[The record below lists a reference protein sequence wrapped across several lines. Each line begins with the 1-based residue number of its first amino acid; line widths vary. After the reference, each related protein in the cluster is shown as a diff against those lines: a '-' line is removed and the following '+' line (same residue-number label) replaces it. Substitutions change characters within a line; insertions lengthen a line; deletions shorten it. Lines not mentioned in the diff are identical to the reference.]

1 MNWHLLPLSEIERL
15 LNTTP
20 SGIDSV
26 TASQL
31 LVEHGKNQLEKKK
44 KKTILQMLLQQLLDF
59 MILILVAAALISGI
73 LGDIIDTLIILAII
87 VINTAVGVIQEYRAQ
102 KAMEALKKMASG
114 IAQVVREGKQRD
126 IPFAEIVPG
135 DLLFLEVGN
144 IIPADIRFFET
155 HQIKVDESV
164 LTGESHNVEKHPEEL
179 PEGDYV
185 LGDRINMGYK
195 GTHVTSGYGLAYVVT
210 TGMSTE
216 LGRIAR
222 MIQTEEKA
230 TPLQKRLTVFG
241 KQLSVGILIV
251 CALIFGIGILRG
263 ETVLS
268 MLLTSISLA
277 VAAIPEALAALVTIA
292 LAFGAKR
299 LVKSNVLIRKLAAVE
314 SLGSVSYI
322 CTDKTGT
329 LTLNKMTVEEIFETS
344 DETAH
349 PGFAGYNA
357 LLAAIALNND
367 ASTDSNGKWLGDSTE
382 LALARYAF
390 DKNYRR
396 TDLELYYPRIA
407 ELPFDST
414 RKCMSTL
421 HKCDQGVLVIT
432 KGAVEELFGKLNDE
446 QKKIK
451 AEFELKAD
459 AMAAK
464 GYRVLGY
471 AVKWLADV
479 PDHLVPGAIESSL
492 TLIGFTGMID
502 PPRKE
507 AKQAVAQ
514 CKAAGIITVMITG
527 DHKLTAMTIAKRLG
541 ILESEEDLVL
551 SGAELTQLKL
561 EEFEDI
567 VERVRVYARVNPEQ
581 KLKIITALQDKNHFV
596 AMTGD
601 GVNDAPALKNANI
614 GIAMGIN
621 GTEVSKE
628 ASQMILLDDN
638 FSTIVVAIKQGRRIF
653 DNILKFIKYIMT
665 GNSGE
670 LWAIFLAPFFG
681 LPMPLLPIQIL
692 WINLVSDSLPGLAL
706 GSESADAHIMK
717 RPPRSPEQTIFSRA
731 MIIHI
736 LWVGFLIGLITLGL
750 QAWAIEN
757 GKEHWQTMAF
767 SVLCFAQLAHAM
779 AIRSERASIFS
790 IGLFSNKY
798 MLIALLIAAALQLMV
813 IYSPF
818 FNVIFKTQ
826 ALTINELALTIG
838 VSGMVFFAVEIEK
851 WVKRKFGYGYE

>member
-31 LVEHGKNQLEKKK
+31 LAEHGKNQLEKKK
-44 KKTILQMLLQQLLDF
+44 RKTILQMLLQQLLDF
-59 MILILVAAALISGI
+59 MILILVAAAIISGI
-73 LGDIIDTLIILAII
+73 LGDIIDTIIILAII

-114 IAQVVREGKQRD
+114 IAQVVREGTKLAL
-126 IPFAEIVPG
+126 PFSELVPG

-164 LTGESHNVEKHPEEL
+164 LTGESHNVQKHPEEL
-179 PEGDYV
+179 PQGDYV

-195 GTHVTSGYGLAYVVT
+195 GTHVTSGSGLAYVVA

-222 MIQTEEKA
+222 MIQTEEAA

-251 CALIFGIGILRG
+251 CALIFGIGIWRG

-314 SLGSVSYI
+314 SLGSVGYI

-344 DETAH
+344 DETANLVF
-349 PGFAGYNA
+349 GGQNA

-367 ASTDSNGKWLGDSTE
+367 TSIDSSGKWLGDSTE

-390 DKNYRR
+390 DKNYKR
-396 TDLELYYPRIA
+396 TDLELKYPRVA

-421 HKCDQGVLVIT
+421 HKCDKGVLLIT
-432 KGAVEELFGKLNDE
+432 KGAVEELLGKLNEE
-446 QKKIK
+446 QKTAK
-451 AEFELKAD
+451 AEFEFKANE
-459 AMAAK
+459 MAAK

-471 AVKWLADV
+471 AVKRLADV
-479 PDHLVPGAIESSL
+479 PDNLVSGEIESAL
-492 TLIGFTGMID
+492 TLIGFTAMID
-502 PPRKE
+502 PPREE

-514 CKAAGIITVMITG
+514 CKEAGIIAVMITG
-527 DHKLTAMTIAKRLG
+527 DHKLTAMAIAKRLG

-551 SGAELTQLKL
+551 SGPELTQLKL

-670 LWAIFLAPFFG
+670 LWAIFLAPFLG

-717 RPPRSPEQTIFSRA
+717 RPPRSPGQNIFSRA
-731 MIIHI
+731 MMIHI
-736 LWVGFLIGLITLGL
+736 LWVGFLIGLITLGI

-757 GKEHWQTMAF
+757 EKDHWQTMAF

-779 AIRSERASIFS
+779 AIRSERESIFR

-798 MLIALLIAAALQLMV
+798 MIIALSIAIALQLMV

-826 ALTINELALTIG
+826 ALTVNELALTIG
-838 VSGMVFFAVEIEK
+838 VSCTVFFAVEIEK
-851 WVKRKFGYGYE
+851 WIKRKWG